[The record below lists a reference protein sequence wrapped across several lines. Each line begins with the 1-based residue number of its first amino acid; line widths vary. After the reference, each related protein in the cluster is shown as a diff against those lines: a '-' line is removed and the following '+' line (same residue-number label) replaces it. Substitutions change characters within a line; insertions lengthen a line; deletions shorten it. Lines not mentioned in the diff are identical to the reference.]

1 MRVQYDHLTPPPT
14 SPSLSSP
21 SLSSPSLS
29 LSSPSLSSL
38 RSLAYSIL
46 ADLVHH
52 IRAQLSLNQLSMAVQ
67 LFSKNVHDDTIP
79 VSIQMMS
86 CKLLLNLVE
95 CIRVK
100 SEQDTGARELLM
112 KMMEVFVLKF
122 QAIAVY
128 QIPELFKQC
137 QPSSEAGVSPNMEA
151 PPTSSTPNG
160 EGVKKG
166 SSPVPSASGD
176 GLGRRG
182 GGEVEGKG
190 RGGGEGGE
198 KRLIN
203 GRWLHLTL
211 LILLQQLALWC

>member
-1 MRVQYDHLTPPPT
+1 MGCNMTT
-14 SPSLSSP
+14 SPSPFTLSTTTTTTTTTT
-21 SLSSPSLS
+21 
-29 LSSPSLSSL
+29 

-52 IRAQLSLNQLSMAVQ
+52 IRAQLSLAQLSMAVQ

-100 SEQDTGARELLM
+100 SEQDPAARDLLM

-137 QPSSEAGVSPNMEA
+137 QPPSEAGVSPNLEA

-166 SSPVPSASGD
+166 SSPAPSASGN
-176 GLGRRG
+176 GGAVVEEGEGQQWWRRG
-182 GGEVEGKG
+182 RGSS
-190 RGGGEGGE
+190 GGGGGGQQWWWEGAV
-198 KRLIN
+198 RV
-203 GRWLHLTL
+203 
-211 LILLQQLALWC
+211 